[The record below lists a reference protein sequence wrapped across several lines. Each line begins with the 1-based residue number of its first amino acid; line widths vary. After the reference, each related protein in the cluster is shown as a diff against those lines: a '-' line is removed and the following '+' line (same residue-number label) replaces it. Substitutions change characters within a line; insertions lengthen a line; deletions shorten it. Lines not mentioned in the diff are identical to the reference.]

1 MADRDTPSRYASYAR
16 DMPSYSRRL
25 RSCSPKLMV
34 LPSFDTVRR
43 DSAVSIPRLLV
54 FVNTFNKKL
63 VKIDLTHQ
71 DSCDIVASVSRF
83 LARQTKKPAAFAAG
97 TYEIRC
103 ALCGGAGPCLPTV
116 VPAHRGTSSKSPRF
130 FRHRRRFGDFPA
142 EGSGPYGLG
151 SPSGRAVGAAD

>member
-1 MADRDTPSRYASYAR
+1 MT
-16 DMPSYSRRL
+16 
-25 RSCSPKLMV
+25 
-34 LPSFDTVRR
+34 
-43 DSAVSIPRLLV
+43 
-54 FVNTFNKKL
+54 
-63 VKIDLTHQ
+63 
-71 DSCDIVASVSRF
+71 RF
-83 LARQTKKPAAFAAG
+83 LCYSSVILKLLGSKAKKPAVAAAG
-97 TYEIRC
+97 AYEIRC